1 MIRKTITLG
10 VAPVKRASR
19 DMNFAKKQK
28 DRFMAV
34 IRAIRP
40 DFVKIVDIDDLSENG
55 IAFKNDV
62 VPAIVD
68 KFKAAKIDALFIP
81 FCDFG
86 EESVASA
93 IAASFRLPTLV
104 WGNRDTFPNTR
115 AGRGRIRSAV
125 CLPQRRSWPDAAC
138 ATAIFITSLVNPIP
152 LKMDI

>member
-40 DFVKIVDIDDLSENG
+40 DFVTIVDIDDLSENG

-104 WGNRDTFPNTR
+104 WGNRDTIPNTT
-115 AGRGRIRSAV
+115 ASRG
-125 CLPQRRSWPDAAC
+125 PD
-138 ATAIFITSLVNPIP
+138 P
-152 LKMDI
+152 

>member
-62 VPAIVD
+62 VPKKAIPSLPF
-68 KFKAAKIDALFIP
+68 KF
-81 FCDFG
+81 
-86 EESVASA
+86 
-93 IAASFRLPTLV
+93 
-104 WGNRDTFPNTR
+104 
-115 AGRGRIRSAV
+115 
-125 CLPQRRSWPDAAC
+125 CLPLR
-138 ATAIFITSLVNPIP
+138 
-152 LKMDI
+152 